1 MPTISHDDVRGAF
14 SRIETKVAADPLY
27 AGGDLEAV
35 RSTLTSLPAT
45 VEEFFLETL
54 AEATGATRYA
64 ALLLYVELVNH
75 WSARRNSQ
83 HSGDLQL
90 EAGTVRCFPGDL
102 HVGGQLHLGA
112 GAQLVVAGEAFV
124 EGGVLAAPR
133 APSLLAIGGS
143 LRARNIIGAGEV
155 LVARS
160 AIIGDVIYL
169 EGPHSGARV
178 DELRA
183 RTVVEN
189 SDNRGVFGR
198 IRAQQH
204 FAERLGEVRR
214 DRLRAIGRILGVV
227 GASSVEMIETSLR
240 RAALG

>member
-1 MPTISHDDVRGAF
+1 MIIPEKLKVLGVFNSRVTVKTAGSSTCIKRYPFSTLAFTFQLEPSHSTISFTRVTTGK
-14 SRIETKVAADPLY
+14 SRNVAISGP
-27 AGGDLEAV
+27 
-35 RSTLTSLPAT
+35 T
-45 VEEFFLETL
+45 
-54 AEATGATRYA
+54 
-64 ALLLYVELVNH
+64 
-75 WSARRNSQ
+75 
-83 HSGDLQL
+83 HS
-90 EAGTVRCFPGDL
+90 V
-102 HVGGQLHLGA
+102 
-112 GAQLVVAGEAFV
+112 
-124 EGGVLAAPR
+124 